1 MKTMDGREK
10 EYGAM
15 NIIKRAIF
23 ALVLS
28 IAALACWSVPASAQG
43 SRKDDIVFG
52 PTGHPIA
59 GATVAVCQATATGS
73 PCAPLATIYTDAT
86 LTLVSG
92 VYVLNGF
99 AGSGGQG
106 AAIKIDAGALQN
118 CHVFGGG
125 LAVVSVIDGNGNPIG
140 GCSVQ
145 SANAFDYVVGTSNVD
160 RLRSDLFT
168 AGDTNGPAL
177 RAAASGSRFASVAI
191 DPATF
196 AGSIALASGTATVTF
211 PTAYT
216 SAPVCT
222 ANDTSAIAT
231 VRVQTTATTLTLRQ
245 SSGTD
250 TIMYVCVGNPN

>member
-1 MKTMDGREK
+1 VQRIAFGGFKYIQRVNTAGSGPGNIVFRNMP
-10 EYGAM
+10 AM
-15 NIIKRAIF
+15 ETSGTSFLTITNATGNPG
-23 ALVLS
+23 S
-28 IAALACWSVPASAQG
+28 AALPQFTEITF
-43 SRKDDIVFG
+43 DN
-52 PTGHPIA
+52 
-59 GATVAVCQATATGS
+59 ATTS
-73 PCAPLATIYTDAT
+73 DAT
-86 LTLVSG
+86 NPTNALLEVNSSGTLVSG

-145 SANAFDYVVGTSNVD
+145 SANGFDYVVGTSNVD

-177 RAAASGSRFASVAI
+177 RAAASGSRFASVVI

-231 VRVQTTATTLTLRQ
+231 VRVQTTATTLTLTQ